1 MIRGW
6 KTTLGTLKFSNTHV
20 YAQIHNLLL
29 CTNLVCAYKNAKKSR
44 KLERAIDPIDPGYTH
59 VAVGDGYTP

>member
-29 CTNLVCAYKNAKKSR
+29 CTNLVCGGRY
-44 KLERAIDPIDPGYTH
+44 DPQL
-59 VAVGDGYTP
+59 VKRSSE